1 MVRAIHSD
9 PLERVRTGADEP
21 MRTRFRQHR

>member
-21 MRTRFRQHR
+21 MRTRSRQHL